1 MLTARHLQNRLNW
14 TLAHRQWR
22 QEWERVVFSDECRF
36 VVNSID
42 NRVRVWRPRDQRFN
56 NRYVLQQD
64 AWPAQSVMLWGAFI
78 GNRMLGPVFFDLQ
91 PGRGGGVT
99 SQRYINQVLQPVVV
113 PFFARRRR
121 CLFQQDNAP
130 AHSAR
135 ATQQFLRQRNI
146 PVMEWPAKS
155 PDMNPIEHVWAFLKT
170 RINRLPN
177 RPANAAELRD
187 ELRRQWGRV
196 PAAFKN
202 RLVNSMPNRCQLVIQ
217 NAGGNTRY

>member
-1 MLTARHLQNRLNW
+1 M
-14 TLAHRQWR
+14 
-22 QEWERVVFSDECRF
+22 
-36 VVNSID
+36 D
-42 NRVRVWRPRDQRFN
+42 NRVRVWRPRDERFN

-91 PGRGGGVT
+91 LGRGGGVT
-99 SQRYINQVLQPVVV
+99 SQRYINQVLQPLVV
-113 PFFARRRR
+113 PLFARRRR

-135 ATQQFLRQRNI
+135 ATQQFLRQTNI

-155 PDMNPIEHVWAFLKT
+155 PDLNPMEQVWAFWKT

-177 RPANAAELRD
+177 RPACAAEFRQ

-196 PAAFKN
+196 PPAFLN
-202 RLVNSMPNRCQLVIQ
+202 RQVNSMPNRCQLVIR
-217 NAGGNTRY
+217 NAGATPATDRAMIWLM